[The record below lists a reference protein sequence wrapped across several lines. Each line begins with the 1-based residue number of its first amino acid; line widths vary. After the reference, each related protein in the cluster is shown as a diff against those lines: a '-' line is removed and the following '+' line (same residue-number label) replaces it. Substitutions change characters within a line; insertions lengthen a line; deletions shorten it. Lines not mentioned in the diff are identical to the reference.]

1 MKQLV
6 LLFVHL
12 ILLPEAREYAA
23 LLIDR
28 LLFGRLLDLQLKMQ
42 NLGHQLSKT
51 FWVTVICMWMPRLHN
66 CSSFFNRQVTVRGRT
81 RERPNDQ
88 GWATKRRNNRRYAV
102 FATSNDFKVR
112 RASSSLCGHSFVS
125 LGAAD
130 YVAPIRQKKG
140 TSLNGT

>member
-6 LLFVHL
+6 LFFVHL

-51 FWVTVICMWMPRLHN
+51 FWVTAIGMWIPRL
-66 CSSFFNRQVTVRGRT
+66 
-81 RERPNDQ
+81 
-88 GWATKRRNNRRYAV
+88 
-102 FATSNDFKVR
+102 
-112 RASSSLCGHSFVS
+112 
-125 LGAAD
+125 
-130 YVAPIRQKKG
+130 
-140 TSLNGT
+140 

>member
-6 LLFVHL
+6 LFFVHL

-51 FWVTVICMWMPRLHN
+51 FWVTAI
-66 CSSFFNRQVTVRGRT
+66 
-81 RERPNDQ
+81 
-88 GWATKRRNNRRYAV
+88 
-102 FATSNDFKVR
+102 
-112 RASSSLCGHSFVS
+112 
-125 LGAAD
+125 
-130 YVAPIRQKKG
+130 
-140 TSLNGT
+140 

>member
-28 LLFGRLLDLQLKMQ
+28 LLFGRLLDLELKMQ

-51 FWVTVICMWMPRLHN
+51 FWVTAI
-66 CSSFFNRQVTVRGRT
+66 
-81 RERPNDQ
+81 
-88 GWATKRRNNRRYAV
+88 
-102 FATSNDFKVR
+102 
-112 RASSSLCGHSFVS
+112 
-125 LGAAD
+125 
-130 YVAPIRQKKG
+130 
-140 TSLNGT
+140 

>member
-28 LLFGRLLDLQLKMQ
+28 LLFGRLLDLELKMQ

-51 FWVTVICMWMPRLHN
+51 FWVTAICMWMPRL
-66 CSSFFNRQVTVRGRT
+66 
-81 RERPNDQ
+81 
-88 GWATKRRNNRRYAV
+88 
-102 FATSNDFKVR
+102 
-112 RASSSLCGHSFVS
+112 
-125 LGAAD
+125 
-130 YVAPIRQKKG
+130 
-140 TSLNGT
+140 